1 MSTSSEKTNYYSTI
15 RKTCYSANIIYLVVR
30 VFYLILFLI
39 AGFHILAIV
48 DGVTIVL
55 YCLFFLVLNKRK
67 HYLYALLCGNEFF
80 VFISVATV
88 MLGFGAGF
96 HLYLIGLCVV
106 SFFTSYFSKAKNF
119 RGSIAWVGLSLA
131 IYLSLYFVTQN
142 VAPYYYIDKWLET
155 TLFVTHAVAVF
166 TFVASYL
173 WVFVKYALS
182 LENRIRNESR
192 TDELTQISNRY
203 GLYDYFE
210 DEDKDSTTLAL
221 FDIDDFKIIN
231 DTYGHVVGDDI
242 LKKVAEITADT
253 LKDDFFCR
261 YGGEEFV
268 IVLREGKEKT
278 VFDKLEELRKRIE
291 EEIFHYRNTEIR
303 ITITVGASEYR
314 KDLTLEK
321 WVELADAKM
330 YAGKGAGKNQVVI

>member
-1 MSTSSEKTNYYSTI
+1 MSVSSEKTNYYSTI

-39 AGFHILAIV
+39 AGLHILAIV
-48 DGVTIVL
+48 DGVTIL
-55 YCLFFLVLNKRK
+55 FYCLFFLVLNKRK

-80 VFISVATV
+80 IFISVTTV

-106 SFFTSYFSKAKNF
+106 SFFTSYFSKARNI
-119 RGSIAWVGLSLA
+119 RGSVVWVGLSLA

-155 TLFVTHAVAVF
+155 TLFVTHAIAVF
-166 TFVASYL
+166 AFVASYL
-173 WVFVKYALS
+173 LVFVKYALS

-221 FDIDDFKIIN
+221 FDIDDFKIVN

-253 LKDDFFCR
+253 LKDDFVCR

-291 EEIFHYRNTEIR
+291 EEIFYYRQTEIR

-321 WVELADAKM
+321 WVELADVKM